1 MTLAGSAESESHPEE
16 GGVSDSENSLL
27 ARAFNGPV
35 SGAAEVSRRS
45 WLEDIAEA
53 APEPKELSVPLA
65 DPTHFDTEVSEQATD
80 ETTGNRSL
88 LVTCVLVA
96 ALTLVGFTA
105 GVLVAR
111 PATEKAVAVEQPV
124 ASSVPPTIQ
133 PAVPPEAPVAEP
145 AERNRAVAIEFEAGS
160 MEMSASAVDLLEAFA
175 TEVDLSDIV
184 VLVGSG
190 DANLAG
196 PLNAAVG
203 ELRAQVVADGLAR
216 FGVRPSQ
223 VVVTSPVGEI
233 GDVGPQGAAGAVLL
247 LSSPASDS

>member
-124 ASSVPPTIQ
+124 ASSVPPIQ